1 MNSIF
6 NGTFPFFEFPMCYL
20 CIHRPGCIT
29 LVLTEANHKKDRR
42 CNQGI
47 IGLLGKW
54 KKDEIKGALVFEAEL
69 AK

>member
-1 MNSIF
+1 MRREILDSDASDVLFMYSMAGYIA
-6 NGTFPFFEFPMCYL
+6 
-20 CIHRPGCIT
+20 

-47 IGLLGKW
+47 IELQGKW
-54 KKDEIKGALVFEAEL
+54 KNDEIKGALVFEAEL